1 MRVRGR
7 VKLTPEL
14 RALLQRWSG
23 WELEVASNGHCLFL
37 AIIEGLRLVG
47 RTALDVRRAVGAWM
61 LRHRGAVLAG
71 GMTVAGT
78 MRAEHGMGVEA

>member
-7 VKLTPEL
+7 VKLTPESLVLL
-14 RALLQRWSG
+14 RHGSG
-23 WELEVASNGHCLFL
+23 WELEVAGNGHCLFL

-47 RTALDVRRAVGAWM
+47 RTPLDVRRAVGAWM

-71 GMTVAGT
+71 GTTMAGT
-78 MRAEHGMGVEA
+78 